1 MHSEKYLKELQRL
14 HSRKGF
20 GVAKNIPQGVQKL
33 IADKGL
39 QSILDFGCG
48 KGMPFKQLE
57 ESNQV
62 YNYDPVTSPINLP
75 KKADLVYSS
84 DVLEH
89 IEPDQLEGVLNN
101 LYSIADK
108 YQYHLI
114 ACHPAKKKLSDG
126 RNAHLI
132 IEKPDWW
139 KALLER
145 KNKEHG
151 WKIISED
158 ITERWVKLKKA
169 PEIFVV
175 KYIVYLE
182 KN

>member
-20 GVAKNIPQGVQKL
+20 GVAKNIPQGVQAL
-33 IADKGL
+33 ILEKGL
-39 QSILDFGCG
+39 KSILDFGCG

-62 YNYDPVTSPINLP
+62 YNYDPVTSPIDLP
-75 KKADLVYSS
+75 KKSDLVYSS

-89 IEPDQLEGVLNN
+89 IETDQLEGVLNN
-101 LYSIADK
+101 LYNIADK

-132 IEKPDWW
+132 IEKPEWW
-139 KALLER
+139 KTILKR
-145 KNKEHG
+145 KNTEFG
-151 WKIISED
+151 WRIISED
-158 ITERWVKLKKA
+158 ITERWVQIKKG

-182 KN
+182 KV

>member
-48 KGMPFKQLE
+48 KGIPFKQLE

-62 YNYDPVTSPINLP
+62 YNYDPVTSPIDLP

-101 LYSIADK
+101 LYNIADK

-145 KNKEHG
+145 KNKEHS

-182 KN
+182 KV

>member
-62 YNYDPVTSPINLP
+62 YNYDPVTSPIDLP

-101 LYSIADK
+101 LYSWISNFIPKKTEWIARNIADK
-108 YQYHLI
+108 IPKVLNL
-114 ACHPAKKKLSDG
+114 KFL
-126 RNAHLI
+126 
-132 IEKPDWW
+132 
-139 KALLER
+139 LLEY
-145 KNKEHG
+145 
-151 WKIISED
+151 
-158 ITERWVKLKKA
+158 KL
-169 PEIFVV
+169 FTN
-175 KYIVYLE
+175 LLLLFQ
-182 KN
+182 

>member
-62 YNYDPVTSPINLP
+62 YNYDPVTSPIDLP

-101 LYSIADK
+101 LYLGYNIYIRKGLAPLLISTSDRNK
-108 YQYHLI
+108 TPYQDH
-114 ACHPAKKKLSDG
+114 
-126 RNAHLI
+126 R
-132 IEKPDWW
+132 
-139 KALLER
+139 
-145 KNKEHG
+145 
-151 WKIISED
+151 
-158 ITERWVKLKKA
+158 
-169 PEIFVV
+169 
-175 KYIVYLE
+175 
-182 KN
+182 